1 MRGSLF
7 LFHIQPL
14 PLVPRLFVPS
24 VACPGCAN
32 PNDRDFRFC
41 QCCGY
46 QRQRTCKTVPAAL
59 RAPVD
64 LSKIETRKQYVLK
77 LKQSSSYAKQKSSL
91 ETEFLAFLDKTTMD
105 KDIST
110 ATPDDIVNFL
120 VWKDQFGKT
129 IVHQDACPFFGHK
142 EKSSCQCPRRLA
154 YGTLDSLVGKL
165 RAIFSQGGRTI
176 GDAVLPGYGNPAAS
190 LKVKSYLSAVK
201 EEQLLA
207 RTIPTQ
213 AEPFFIQD
221 LAAISTEIFQR
232 LSETISSPVQLF
244 LLARDQAFFKTLFF
258 AGDRAGDLGRVKTK
272 EMLYFPQKEGLLF
285 NHFLTKSL
293 RDGTSNLFAIKRYK
307 EASLC
312 PVVAI
317 ETYIR
322 ICDLIGIPIRQGFL
336 FRPINPSGEIMP
348 TFFDSSAAQARLSV
362 YTQQLPHIFGGR
374 RTTLHGMSG
383 CAISLALSGTDLGT
397 IMDHVGW
404 KTTSTARHYIKLNQV
419 LHPGGAG
426 DTLAGISMDLAELFK
441 KQNNLTGFSQ
451 AF

>member
-1 MRGSLF
+1 
-7 LFHIQPL
+7 
-14 PLVPRLFVPS
+14 
-24 VACPGCAN
+24 
-32 PNDRDFRFC
+32 
-41 QCCGY
+41 
-46 QRQRTCKTVPAAL
+46 
-59 RAPVD
+59 
-64 LSKIETRKQYVLK
+64 
-77 LKQSSSYAKQKSSL
+77 
-91 ETEFLAFLDKTTMD
+91 MD

-221 LAAISTEIFQR
+221 LAAISTEIFKR
-232 LSETISSPVQLF
+232 LSGTISSPVQLF

-272 EMLYFPQKEGLLF
+272 EMLYFPQKEGL
-285 NHFLTKSL
+285 
-293 RDGTSNLFAIKRYK
+293 TSSI
-307 EASLC
+307 
-312 PVVAI
+312 
-317 ETYIR
+317 
-322 ICDLIGIPIRQGFL
+322 
-336 FRPINPSGEIMP
+336 
-348 TFFDSSAAQARLSV
+348 
-362 YTQQLPHIFGGR
+362 IF
-374 RTTLHGMSG
+374 
-383 CAISLALSGTDLGT
+383 
-397 IMDHVGW
+397 
-404 KTTSTARHYIKLNQV
+404 
-419 LHPGGAG
+419 
-426 DTLAGISMDLAELFK
+426 
-441 KQNNLTGFSQ
+441 
-451 AF
+451 